1 MKKKWG
7 RALLASACCLL
18 MSPTGILAAQPT
30 ELFTA
35 EETVTSDTEQN
46 SETTEFTN
54 DVNDAEQYYDN
65 YVSNHEHVYAEE
77 IVVPADCLNGG
88 TKKLTC
94 VLCGISHTETIPP
107 LGHNTEEIRN
117 VVKATCAHEGY
128 TGDVYCSRCQTLM
141 EKGEIEP
148 AHTTHDYPYVINA
161 IEPTCYSTGWT
172 EGLECLTCG
181 KTIKEPKKIPKLP
194 HTKKI
199 TKKGRKATCMENG
212 YTDEIVCGVCGASL
226 QDSEIIWALNHKYDK
241 NAKWKKYKV
250 TSTAAYQY
258 KECTR
263 CGEKKIKKYIT
274 VQPSFESVW
283 MQLGMDFDISLE
295 ITGPDSVKSWSSSNT
310 SIAKV
315 HKNSDGSCKVTA
327 GSKPGNV
334 KIYYT
339 TKAGIRNYVK
349 FTIARITRQIR
360 NVPANK
366 TLKAGKSF
374 TLKPQRVPANST
386 EKITYKSSNT
396 KIATVSTKG
405 VIKAKKKGTVTITV
419 KSGDVKVRCRVTV
432 K

>member
-7 RALLASACCLL
+7 LALLASACCLL
-18 MSPTGILAAQPT
+18 ISPAGTLAAQPT

-35 EETVTSDTEQN
+35 EKTVTSDTEQS

-65 YVSNHEHVYAEE
+65 YVGDHEYEEE
-77 IVVPADCLNGG
+77 ILVPADCVNEG

-94 VLCGISHTETIPP
+94 VVCGISHTETIPA
-107 LGHNTEEIRN
+107 LGHDAGEREN
-117 VVKATCAHEGY
+117 VVEATCAEEGY
-128 TGDVYCSRCQTLM
+128 TGDVYCNRCGLLI

-148 AHTTHDYPYVINA
+148 VHTTHDHPYVYPA
-161 IEPTCYSTGWT
+161 IEATCYSTGRT
-172 EGLECLTCG
+172 EGVECLTCG
-181 KTIKEPKKIPKLP
+181 KIIKKSKTVPMAS

-199 TKKGRKATCMENG
+199 VKKGKKPTCMENG
-212 YTDEIVCGVCGASL
+212 YKDKIVCAVCGQTL
-226 QDSEIIWALNHKYDK
+226 QRDEIIWALNHKYDK

-258 KECTR
+258 KKCTR
-263 CGEKKIKKYIT
+263 CGEKRIKKYIT
-274 VQPSFESVW
+274 VQPSFKSVW

-315 HKNSDGSCKVTA
+315 HKNADGSCKVTA

-339 TKAGIRNYVK
+339 TKAGIKNYVK
-349 FTIARITRQIR
+349 FTIARITRQIL

-386 EKITYKSSNT
+386 EKVTYKSSNT

-405 VIKAKKKGTVTITV
+405 VVKAKKKGTVTITV

>member
-1 MKKKWG
+1 
-7 RALLASACCLL
+7 
-18 MSPTGILAAQPT
+18 MSDLWENDQRT
-30 ELFTA
+30 E
-35 EETVTSDTEQN
+35 
-46 SETTEFTN
+46 
-54 DVNDAEQYYDN
+54 
-65 YVSNHEHVYAEE
+65 
-77 IVVPADCLNGG
+77 
-88 TKKLTC
+88 
-94 VLCGISHTETIPP
+94 
-107 LGHNTEEIRN
+107 
-117 VVKATCAHEGY
+117 
-128 TGDVYCSRCQTLM
+128 
-141 EKGEIEP
+141 
-148 AHTTHDYPYVINA
+148 
-161 IEPTCYSTGWT
+161 
-172 EGLECLTCG
+172 
-181 KTIKEPKKIPKLP
+181 KIPKLP